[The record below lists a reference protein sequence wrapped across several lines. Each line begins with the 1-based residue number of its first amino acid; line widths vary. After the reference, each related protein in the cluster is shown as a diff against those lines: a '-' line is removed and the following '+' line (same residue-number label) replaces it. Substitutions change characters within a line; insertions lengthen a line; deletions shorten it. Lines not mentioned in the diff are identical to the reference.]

1 VLQEKDAQLLM
12 RYKEEV
18 EGIRAALAAAN
29 QKEAELA
36 RQKARDVSAA

>member
-1 VLQEKDAQLLM
+1 M

-36 RQKARDVSAA
+36 RQKVRVVKHCVVDEKG